1 METHIFNEVKRRF
14 EVERR
19 FEPIE
24 TLCVFC
30 GQRHSQDMD
39 DNCFVPL
46 YLKTSHRNEFKKIDI
61 GAPRCPECE
70 KKHARAAVLKNLMLY
85 ITVCGA
91 AFFPYVF
98 FPLLGWYCL
107 IFYVFFF
114 VFWAFVRRIYN
125 YYNKITCKWL
135 GVPTKA
141 EGVSQYAITQELLS
155 KGFSFDDP
163 TTN

>member
-1 METHIFNEVKRRF
+1 METHISNEVK
-14 EVERR
+14 RR

-46 YLKTSHRNEFKKIDI
+46 YLKTSYRNEFKKIVI

-98 FPLLGWYCL
+98 FAFRLVLFNLLCL
-107 IFYVFFF
+107 FL
-114 VFWAFVRRIYN
+114 RI
-125 YYNKITCKWL
+125 L
-135 GVPTKA
+135 GFCQKD
-141 EGVSQYAITQELLS
+141 I
-155 KGFSFDDP
+155 
-163 TTN
+163 